1 MAKFL
6 KSYVKCITGCPKV
19 KPTFY
24 PAFEL
29 EISKWFIKFLD
40 GHEIVVDMA
49 QRDLEWKF
57 VFYFGIDSIELD

>member
-6 KSYVKCITGCPKV
+6 KSYVKSITGCPKA

-40 GHEIVVDMA
+40 GHEIIVDV
-49 QRDLEWKF
+49 E
-57 VFYFGIDSIELD
+57 